1 MLVNTICQS
10 SQVEF
15 GHDKVPKVFILC
27 LSIAAGK
34 PQNYT
39 KMDLIKCSWRP
50 VTRDE
55 RPQVLSSWLLMMR
68 CDAQTWFAPG
78 FSNPDKYQWDS
89 RLFVEVLSELTLT
102 LLFFPPKMEGIPNKE
117 RFIIDFWIKTS
128 IQPPNFQIRKVMTNH
143 KKRNGVYR
151 HK

>member
-1 MLVNTICQS
+1 MAHSPQVCQS

-27 LSIAAGK
+27 LSIATGK

-55 RPQVLSSWLLMMR
+55 RPQVLSSRLLMMR
-68 CDAQTWFAPG
+68 CDAQMWFAPG
-78 FSNPDKYQWDS
+78 FSDPDKYRWDS
-89 RLFVEVLSELTLT
+89 RLFVE
-102 LLFFPPKMEGIPNKE
+102 G
-117 RFIIDFWIKTS
+117 
-128 IQPPNFQIRKVMTNH
+128 
-143 KKRNGVYR
+143 
-151 HK
+151 